1 MNFLINHWAELALA
15 LITLLSTLTA
25 LTESTRDDKIVAV
38 LSRVLNAIIFGRTKT
53 RQKKGK

>member
-1 MNFLINHWAELALA
+1 MNFLINYWAEIALA
-15 LITLLSTLTA
+15 LITLMSTLTA

-38 LSRVLNAIIFGRTKT
+38 LSRVLNAIVFGRSKS